1 MGACGL
7 LMRWP
12 CRTSV
17 VIASVAALLL
27 GFAYAGLRAHQRLA
41 DELAFADE
49 GRDVRVM
56 GIVDSLPAR
65 RERGQRFEFEVESHE
80 GTIGVPGRL
89 LLGWYGAEIVRPGE
103 RWSLTVRLRRP
114 HGAMNPVGVDFEA
127 WLLERNLRATGSVRM
142 APPPRR
148 LDAEVLARYSERG
161 VPLIRT
167 DHAGAAQWRF
177 GPDGHA
183 EFRSWR
189 SLAARYWHNRPG
201 AGQRTTAEGA
211 DESVEE
217 GDTGQPFFGMP

>member
-1 MGACGL
+1 MLPTGVLLLGSAAVAIAMGACGL

-65 RERGQRFEFEVESHE
+65 LERGQRFEFEVESHE

-89 LLGWYGAEIVRPGE
+89 LLGWYGAGIVRPGE

-114 HGAMNPVGVDFEA
+114 HGAMESRWG
-127 WLLERNLRATGSVRM
+127 RLRG
-142 APPPRR
+142 
-148 LDAEVLARYSERG
+148 
-161 VPLIRT
+161 
-167 DHAGAAQWRF
+167 
-177 GPDGHA
+177 
-183 EFRSWR
+183 
-189 SLAARYWHNRPG
+189 LAA
-201 AGQRTTAEGA
+201 
-211 DESVEE
+211 
-217 GDTGQPFFGMP
+217 

>member
-1 MGACGL
+1 MLPTGVLLLGSAAVAISMGACGL

-65 RERGQRFEFEVESHE
+65 LERGQRFEFEVESHE

-89 LLGWYGAEIVRPGE
+89 LLGWYGAGSFDLASGGASRCDSEDR
-103 RWSLTVRLRRP
+103 TVRW
-114 HGAMNPVGVDFEA
+114 NPVGVDYEV

-148 LDAEVLARYSERG
+148 LDAECWRV
-161 VPLIRT
+161 IRS
-167 DHAGAAQWRF
+167 AVSR
-177 GPDGHA
+177 
-183 EFRSWR
+183 
-189 SLAARYWHNRPG
+189 
-201 AGQRTTAEGA
+201 
-211 DESVEE
+211 
-217 GDTGQPFFGMP
+217 